1 MFNRIMEYDGRGE
14 YVKLIHDDPTLFEMG
29 LFSYMSQLEEVDE
42 RARVFIYINIKAM
55 LQLLLIEL

>member
-29 LFSYMSQLEEVDE
+29 AVQLYESIG
-42 RARVFIYINIKAM
+42 RS
-55 LQLLLIEL
+55 